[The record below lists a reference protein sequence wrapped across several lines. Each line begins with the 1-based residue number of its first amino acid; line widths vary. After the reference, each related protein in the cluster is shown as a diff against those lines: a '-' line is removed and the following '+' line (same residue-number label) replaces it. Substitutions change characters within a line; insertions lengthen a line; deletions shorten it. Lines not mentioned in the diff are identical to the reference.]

1 MVERVSN
8 IFSKF
13 LDEED
18 LFKDYIPTLGAEDFS
33 YMLQKVPGA
42 LFLVGTTPKDRALE
56 KRVFLHNPT
65 FDPDEKALLYG
76 VNAFKSIAFDL
87 LI

>member
-18 LFKDYIPTLGAEDFS
+18 LFKNYIPTLGAEDFS

-42 LFLVGTTPKDRALE
+42 LFLVGTTQKDRALE
-56 KRVFLHNPT
+56 K
-65 FDPDEKALLYG
+65 
-76 VNAFKSIAFDL
+76 KSIFTQSYV
-87 LI
+87 